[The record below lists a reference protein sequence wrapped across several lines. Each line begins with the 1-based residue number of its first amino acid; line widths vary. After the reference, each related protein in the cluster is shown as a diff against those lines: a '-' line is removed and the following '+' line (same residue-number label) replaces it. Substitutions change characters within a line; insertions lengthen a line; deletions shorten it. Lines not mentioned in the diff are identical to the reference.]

1 MLLALV
7 SDFYHACDL
16 TFVFIKWASALAV
29 EYIIAQ
35 PLMVFVELKMMLKY
49 DDVFIPRDHTTTTE
63 RPYIDEEAWEDEE
76 AADFIQSN
84 ESTPLKVG
92 YK

>member
-1 MLLALV
+1 M
-7 SDFYHACDL
+7 
-16 TFVFIKWASALAV
+16 

-63 RPYIDEEAWEDEE
+63 HPYYIDEEEWEDEE

-84 ESTPLKVG
+84 ESTPLKVS